1 MNHRQT
7 VSLWILVERLESV
20 AAEMELPPLKW
31 MMLCHRLMPEW
42 YAEPPQGAESV
53 AEPGS
58 ESKILAMQAR
68 AAAGCSIFHDR
79 DKVKELRDI
88 RPDCIPEPQADEEE
102 GLWD

>member
-42 YAEPPQGAESV
+42 YAEPPQGEAV
-53 AEPGS
+53 THDPGS
-58 ESKILAMQAR
+58 EQKILAMQRR
-68 AAAGCSIFHDR
+68 AAAGQSVFHGR
-79 DKVKELRDI
+79 DKVKPLNDI
-88 RPDCIPEPQADEEE
+88 RPDCIPEPSSEEEE